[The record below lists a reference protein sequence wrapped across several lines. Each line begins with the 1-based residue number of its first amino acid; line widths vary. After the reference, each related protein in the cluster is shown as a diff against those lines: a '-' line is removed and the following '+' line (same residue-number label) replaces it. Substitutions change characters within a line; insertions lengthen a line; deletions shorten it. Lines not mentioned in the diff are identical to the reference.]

1 MTLYTQLVRYL
12 QHAPDILDS
21 RLVGSFVLETLDVPL
36 DKAIAVKVDQPCSQS
51 NPEGFNIAASKLAVD
66 RALDVI
72 RRLDG
77 SQDQDADQRL
87 CAHMLRLLCAY
98 EREPDAEWVLSLAK
112 NMHGKHIG
120 DNIAAMMAMYYRRGN
135 AARAESLFEEF
146 KETCE
151 HGFRRIRNVTVMPD
165 GVSVQVEKWQ
175 LEHEDGIE
183 KPNVISTRELWRFRS
198 RHSAPFF
205 RKALEHVYRKEVDKA
220 VACLQESRYKGWA
233 ALNPSQLDAII
244 LSMIG
249 HGYLADAFGVF
260 ASFRSSMNAAGGT
273 GIATHQVI
281 SSDLPSHLGLA
292 VLLKEFGRTSD
303 WNRVWQIII
312 GVKDVPG
319 KLVRVETVQALLLQ
333 ALASKDWPQA
343 IKFANS
349 IATLVFRDGSELQ
362 GFSDD
367 CMRSLFG
374 CLVEHG
380 AMLSCG
386 ERHLLTEV
394 IESLLHK
401 NALAMGSVYEEW
413 NSCILQ
419 CAFDSIDADTL
430 TESLRLWNEI
440 SDVISKYDL
449 SKQQLVCLTITNAA
463 ISLLDSVPEKYRS
476 VPTTIAQIA
485 DSGWNGFVLSSNS
498 STYEAERQEA
508 VWVAGLH
515 SKGSDR
521 LWECMLDVFT
531 KSAHRQYPKSLFKYI
546 LLVFKFAFLGKVSLN
561 RQVANSANEALL
573 AANQP
578 TVDPRTGDLLSY
590 GKLTNIREH
599 SRELKLS
606 GGDTPSSMSNAPRTA
621 FARDKALAGA
631 SAGQASM
638 RIKYDTPIRE
648 KLKWYK
654 NCRKNV
660 EIPHYSTLK
669 LVLKDAI
676 KNGMRDHWEP
686 IVRDHMPKYLESLS
700 SCYSGDV
707 TELRRKY
714 ADAIWSQAINQYAA
728 LGEIEEAAD
737 FFRRIVWLGGYPVSH
752 ATAGLLT
759 SLVASSL
766 PLPVL
771 PKDWHGEAR
780 KVFKME
786 PAYPPQGDS
795 SADLFILPS
804 NLGDRNKIVAEIGL
818 SMLYSML
825 RREIWP
831 TTYFYCV
838 LFSVLGQ
845 ARMDAPLKHIFS
857 N

>member
-1 MTLYTQLVRYL
+1 M
-12 QHAPDILDS
+12 I
-21 RLVGSFVLETLDVPL
+21 
-36 DKAIAVKVDQPCSQS
+36 
-51 NPEGFNIAASKLAVD
+51 
-66 RALDVI
+66 
-72 RRLDG
+72 
-77 SQDQDADQRL
+77 
-87 CAHMLRLLCAY
+87 RLLCAY

-112 NMHGKHIG
+112 NTHGKYIG
-120 DNIAAMMAMYYRRGN
+120 DNIASMMAMYYRRGN

-151 HGFRRIRNVTVMPD
+151 HGFQKIRNVTVMPD
-165 GVSVQVEKWQ
+165 GVSVQVERWQ
-175 LEHEDGIE
+175 LEHEEGIE
-183 KPNVISTRELWRFRS
+183 KPNVISTRELWKFRS

-205 RKALEHVYRKEVDKA
+205 RKALEHVYRKEVDIA
-220 VACLQESRYKGWA
+220 VACLQEARYKGLA
-233 ALNPSQLDAII
+233 ALSPSQLDAII
-244 LSMIG
+244 LNMIG
-249 HGYLADAFGVF
+249 HGFLADAFGVF
-260 ASFRSSMNAAGGT
+260 ASFRSGMNAAGGT

-292 VLLKEFGRTSD
+292 ALLNEFGRASD
-303 WNRVWQIII
+303 WNRVWQIIS
-312 GVKDVPG
+312 GVKGAPG
-319 KLVRVETVQALLLQ
+319 NLVRVETVQALLFQ

-343 IKFANS
+343 IKFANR
-349 IATLVFRDGSELQ
+349 IATLVFRDGIELQ
-362 GFSDD
+362 GFSGD

-380 AMLSCG
+380 AILSRG

-394 IESLLHK
+394 VESLLHK

-419 CAFDSIDADTL
+419 CAFDSIDTDTL

-463 ISLLDSVPEKYRS
+463 ISLLDSVPGKYRA
-476 VPTTIAQIA
+476 VPITTAQVA
-485 DSGWNGFVLSSNS
+485 DSGWNGFVLSSDS
-498 STYEAERQEA
+498 GTYEAERQEA
-508 VWVAGLH
+508 VWVAGFH
-515 SKGSDR
+515 SKGSDH

-531 KSAHRQYPKSLFKYI
+531 KSAHRQYPKILFKYI
-546 LLVFKFAFLGKVSLN
+546 LLVFKFAFLGKASLN
-561 RQVANSANEALL
+561 IQVVNAANEALL

-578 TVDPRTGDLLSY
+578 TVDPGTGNLLSCD
-590 GKLTNIREH
+590 KLTNIREQ
-599 SRELKLS
+599 SQKLKLS
-606 GGDTPSSMSNAPRTA
+606 DGDTSSSAVPNAPRMA
-621 FARDKALAGA
+621 SACDKALAGA
-631 SAGQASM
+631 SSGQASM
-638 RIKYDTPIRE
+638 RIKYDTPLHG

-654 NCRKNV
+654 NCCENN

-669 LVLKDAI
+669 LILKDAI
-676 KNGMRDHWEP
+676 KNGMRYHWEP

-707 TELRRKY
+707 TDLRQKY

-771 PKDWHGEAR
+771 PRDWHGETR
-780 KVFKME
+780 EVFKME

-795 SADLFILPS
+795 SADLFIVPS
-804 NLGDRNKIVAEIGL
+804 NLGERNKIVAEIGL

-857 N
+857 NVMPLAM